1 MCTLLQIRFSAFAR
15 LSQAQR
21 ARSSSSALNS
31 AEPGGKK
38 PQPNHPKSVTSIE
51 ILENDLEE
59 RFIKGSGNGGQ
70 KINKTSS
77 CVQLRHKPTD
87 IMIECQETRSRSQNR
102 KIARQRLRDKLDE
115 LYNGAQSKA
124 ARQAEKLRK
133 RKQRRR
139 QKAKKKYA
147 APEPAD

>member
-1 MCTLLQIRFSAFAR
+1 MLPSV
-15 LSQAQR
+15 
-21 ARSSSSALNS
+21 
-31 AEPGGKK
+31 KK
-38 PQPNHPKSVTSIE
+38 PHPNRPKPAASIV
-51 ILENDLEE
+51 ILEDDLEE

-77 CVQLRHKPTD
+77 RVQLRHKPTD

-139 QKAKKKYA
+139 QKSKKKYA
-147 APEPAD
+147 APASED